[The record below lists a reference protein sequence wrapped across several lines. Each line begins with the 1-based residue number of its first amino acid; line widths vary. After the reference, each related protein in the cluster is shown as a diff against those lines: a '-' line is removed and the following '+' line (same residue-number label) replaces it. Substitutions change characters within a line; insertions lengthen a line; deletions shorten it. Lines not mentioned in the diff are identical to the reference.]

1 VSCAFRASASRR
13 HAAIAASAALTFLTL
28 LAASRTLAQ
37 TNERNFIEPLITEDT
52 FTTNEADLLPG
63 WSRGAD
69 SRTFVVAAQ
78 IEKSLAQNVS
88 LEVTA
93 QWDQESPA
101 GTSRDRTGFDD
112 LEVMP
117 KYAFHVANE
126 HEFRLAAAID
136 SFFPVGNPQVEDNT
150 HYLAG
155 PMLLWAKGMGDLPW
169 TSRLRYL
176 RPIEAQGDGGYLFKF
191 SGSFGGQAFA
201 DAVVA
206 YNIPFMAG
214 DAGGTIASPW
224 MRWPLAN
231 LAPFTEINYIEFPNG
246 RRGRTPPALFLT
258 PGLAYLSGPYQLSV
272 GTQVALSHSA
282 SQDDKASVLGLLNV
296 QLDSLFPAIRWK
308 PF

>member
-1 VSCAFRASASRR
+1 VNRALRASASSRV
-13 HAAIAASAALTFLTL
+13 AAIATVTFLTL

-52 FTTNEADLLPG
+52 FTSDEADLLPG

-69 SRTFVVAAQ
+69 SRTFVLAAQ

-88 LEVTA
+88 VEIAA

-101 GTSRDRTGFDD
+101 AKSSDRTGFDN

-117 KYAFHVANE
+117 KYAFYIAAE

-155 PMLLWAKGMGDLPW
+155 PMLLWTKGMGDLPR
-169 TSRLRYL
+169 TSWLRYL
-176 RPIEAQGDGGYLFKF
+176 RPLEAQGDGGYLFKF
-191 SGSFGGQAFA
+191 SGSFGSQAFA
-201 DAVVA
+201 DAVFA
-206 YNIPFMAG
+206 YNFPFMAG
-214 DAGGTIASPW
+214 DAGAAAASRW

-282 SQDDKASVLGLLNV
+282 SQEDKASVLGLLNI
-296 QLDSLFPAIRWK
+296 QLDPLFPAIRWT